1 MRCEF
6 EYKPA
11 KDTTICTSKRYEK
24 NEAIAGPGD

>member
-11 KDTTICTSKRYEK
+11 NDTTIAPPKGTEK
-24 NEAIAGPGD
+24 SEALGGPGD